1 MFGAEMWV
9 LLAPISQRSEGG
21 HVGFLRQVKKLKT
34 KKLRDGLWHKA
45 AANKIL
51 QGSGTQPIQTYLDRR
66 QATVAEWGDLRTIF
80 DVCTM
85 KMVYE
90 V

>member
-1 MFGAEMWV
+1 M
-9 LLAPISQRSEGG
+9 
-21 HVGFLRQVKKLKT
+21 GFLRQVKKLKT
-34 KKLRDGLWHKA
+34 KGLRGGLWQKA
-45 AANKIL
+45 AEKKII

-66 QATVAEWGDLRTIF
+66 QATLTEWGDLRTIF